1 MIKTES
7 KTPADKFDVIIIGA
21 GPAGLS
27 AALYTA
33 RRALKTLV
41 LSTDIGGQLLT
52 TTHIENYPGI
62 EMIDGAGMAKAF
74 HEQAKKWG
82 AEFRSGEAVDIKPID
97 KNGFVIKTKD
107 GELKSKAVILA
118 FGMAHRKLGAK
129 GEEAFEGKGVT
140 YCATCDGPLFK
151 GKDVI
156 VVGGGN
162 SALEAAEYL
171 SRIVNKVYLL
181 VRKDKFRGE
190 AVLQKKVNDAKN
202 IEVMF
207 NSQVEE
213 IKGENLVGSVD
224 VKNNKSDK
232 ISTLDIQG
240 VFIEIGFVAK
250 TGFVKDLVKLN
261 EAGEI
266 MTELDGRTSTPG
278 VFAAGDITQTPYK
291 QIVISGGEGA
301 KAALEAY
308 KFITGKEVGPDW
320 EENK

>member
-1 MIKTES
+1 
-7 KTPADKFDVIIIGA
+7 
-21 GPAGLS
+21 
-27 AALYTA
+27 
-33 RRALKTLV
+33 
-41 LSTDIGGQLLT
+41 
-52 TTHIENYPGI
+52 
-62 EMIDGAGMAKAF
+62 
-74 HEQAKKWG
+74 AKKWG

-278 VFAAGDITQTPYK
+278 
-291 QIVISGGEGA
+291 
-301 KAALEAY
+301 
-308 KFITGKEVGPDW
+308 
-320 EENK
+320 